1 MCMIFQI
8 AAVNSKESHTEEN
21 KPGGEGGTVSTQR
34 VCNGAASKI
43 HVNPDAN
50 VQQSNNVLA
59 NATENSHVE
68 NTENELDINKQCIST
83 DKINERDDITESN
96 ETLEKEN
103 EERAPVTTKENI
115 DDTNTEDHDE
125 ISEDTKLL
133 SSSPKVCVTKS
144 AK

>member
-21 KPGGEGGTVSTQR
+21 KPGDEGGTVSTQR
-34 VCNGAASKI
+34 GCNGAASKI

>member
-21 KPGGEGGTVSTQR
+21 KPGDEGGTVSTQR

-68 NTENELDINKQCIST
+68 NTENELDINKQCILT
-83 DKINERDDITESN
+83 DKINERDDITETN
-96 ETLEKEN
+96 ETIEKD
-103 EERAPVTTKENI
+103 EEIATVTTNENI
-115 DDTNTEDHDE
+115 DDTITEDHDE